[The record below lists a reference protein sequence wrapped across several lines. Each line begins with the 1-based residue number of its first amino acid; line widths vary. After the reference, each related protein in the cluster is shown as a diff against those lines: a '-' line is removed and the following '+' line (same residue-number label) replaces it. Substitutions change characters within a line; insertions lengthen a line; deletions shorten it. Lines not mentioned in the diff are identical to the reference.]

1 MEGKTIKTHL
11 FVEKRFKTID
21 GHEVVQVNGEYFY
34 VLKGLSGLLEKG
46 EPDAGELF
54 LPVNCSTD
62 ELLNQKP
69 PKLQSLR
76 RYQKHSKDTK
86 DEK

>member
-34 VLKGLSGLLEKG
+34 VLKGLSGLLEKD
-46 EPDAGELF
+46 EPDTGEVLM
-54 LPVNCSTD
+54 PVNCSTD
-62 ELLNQKP
+62 ELLNQTS

-76 RYQKHSKDTK
+76 RYHQYPKDTK